1 MPEHLTDGGSA
12 YSSSVARPRA
22 RKPRT
27 GDMPEAHAARSVS
40 SLVDESRFPL
50 DSLPGLIGS
59 SEPMRTL
66 RAQIG
71 RVAPTDATV
80 LIIGES
86 GTGKEAV
93 AQAVHALSPRAGKPF
108 IAVNCGAISPT
119 LIEAELLG
127 HEKGSFTGADR
138 QRIGYFERANGGT
151 IFLDEV
157 SEMPLAMQVKLLRVL
172 EERRFHRVGGSD
184 MVSVDVRVVASTNRD
199 LVQHIANGRFREDL
213 MYRLAVV
220 PLQVPSLRARADD
233 IAVLAKHFLE
243 LLNAGAPI
251 AKRMSQDCLRQLQ
264 MQPWPG
270 NVREL
275 KNAISRAY
283 ILADRVLEAPTAA
296 GSTAIRSPR
305 RTLQGGALEFTAGTP
320 LAEVERE
327 MILTTLDRHTGNKRQ
342 AADAL
347 GISLKTLY
355 NRLESYRAAG

>member
-1 MPEHLTDGGSA
+1 MTPAPRVKVVCVDDEHNVLEGLKLHLERRFDVHTAAGGA
-12 YSSSVARPRA
+12 
-22 RKPRT
+22 
-27 GDMPEAHAARSVS
+27 E
-40 SLVDESRFPL
+40 
-50 DSLPGLIGS
+50 GL
-59 SEPMRTL
+59 
-66 RAQIG
+66 
-71 RVAPTDATV
+71 
-80 LIIGES
+80 
-86 GTGKEAV
+86 
-93 AQAVHALSPRAGKPF
+93 
-108 IAVNCGAISPT
+108 
-119 LIEAELLG
+119 ELLG
-127 HEKGSFTGADR
+127 DAR
-138 QRIGYFERANGGT
+138 
-151 IFLDEV
+151 
-157 SEMPLAMQVKLLRVL
+157 
-172 EERRFHRVGGSD
+172 
-184 MVSVDVRVVASTNRD
+184 
-199 LVQHIANGRFREDL
+199 
-213 MYRLAVV
+213 
-220 PLQVPSLRARADD
+220 LRARADD